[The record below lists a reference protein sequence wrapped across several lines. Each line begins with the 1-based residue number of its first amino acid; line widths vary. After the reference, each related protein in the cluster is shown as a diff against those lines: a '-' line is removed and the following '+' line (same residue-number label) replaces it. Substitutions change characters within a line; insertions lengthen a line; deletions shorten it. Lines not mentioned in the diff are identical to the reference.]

1 MTVPLPV
8 APLAAYL
15 FLLFW
20 SAVPFAPAEPVLL
33 AGGAFAGT
41 GGLVLPLAI
50 LAAATGSLASDL
62 AKYALGRA
70 AGPAVLRR
78 IARRPAG
85 ARAVAWIESRLA
97 VSGPMVIAPSYFVP
111 FGVVASTIA
120 CGALRMRLR
129 SVVLGS
135 AVGALIWATV
145 FVGLGHLGATVTGN
159 PWFGFA
165 LAVPAALVVG
175 LLVRRRVAPAR
186 TGEADPCVCGP
197 TPLSRE
203 PERHEEACPLAT

>member
-1 MTVPLPV
+1 MPLPV

-33 AGGAFAGT
+33 AGGAFAGA
-41 GGLVLPLAI
+41 GGLLLPFAI
-50 LAAATGSLASDL
+50 LAATTGSVASDL

-70 AGPAVLRR
+70 AGPALLRR
-78 IARRPAG
+78 IARRRAG
-85 ARAVAWIESRLA
+85 ARAVTWIESRLA
-97 VSGPMVIAPSYFVP
+97 ASGPMVIAPSYFVP

-129 SVVLGS
+129 GVVLGS

-145 FVGLGHLGATVTGN
+145 CLGLGFLGATVTGD

-165 LAVPAALVVG
+165 LAVPAAVVVG
-175 LLVRRRVAPAR
+175 LLARRRVAPERA
-186 TGEADPCVCGP
+186 GQPDACACEP
-197 TPLSRE
+197 TPLRRE
-203 PERHEEACPLAT
+203 PEHHEGPCPLAA